1 MKEITRRIVGLL
13 LDNKLQNILEQ
24 QIRDENQTTLELGE
38 KIVASPRKLKQDVSD
53 MKDEYARLTA
63 ECRTLTLQA
72 TDLQAQNV
80 TVKQTAAVEMNRGSN
95 SQRLEGIL
103 QKLEESQRILES
115 RDQLNQ
121 QLEEIKNRIRALK
134 KELEDGLI
142 EQKVRNEM
150 DNKRQKYELQ
160 LRREEEE
167 VEELRKRVVT
177 SSKSS
182 STLLESLRSE
192 IHALEDS
199 VASLREEKTVWE
211 KRLEEMD
218 AEVCERGGDELQK
231 KQRVS
236 ESRGQLEKRITMM
249 EELLRRVKSYQEVMI
264 QSVTFYICFFNY
276 LFVEGLV

>member
-80 TVKQTAAVEMNRGSN
+80 TVKQAAAVEMNRGSN
-95 SQRLEGIL
+95 TQRLEGIL

-121 QLEEIKNRIRALK
+121 QLEEIKNRIRELK

-142 EQKVRNEM
+142 EQKVRNEI

-160 LRREEEE
+160 LKREEEE

-182 STLLESLRSE
+182 STLLESLRGE

-218 AEVCERGGDELQK
+218 VEVCERGGDELQK

-249 EELLRRVKSYQEVMI
+249 EELLQRVKSYQEVMI
-264 QSVTFYICFFNY
+264 QSVTF
-276 LFVEGLV
+276 